1 MTSVREAKDEHTASM
16 ARKITEAE
24 KVSQDAK
31 TARLREARL
40 ARDAEEPPTPMKK
53 LKPKKQ

>member
-1 MTSVREAKDEHTASM
+1 MTSVREAKDEHTATM

-24 KVSQDAK
+24 KANQDAK

-40 ARDAEEPPTPMKK
+40 AKEVTDAANLPSK
-53 LKPKKQ
+53 